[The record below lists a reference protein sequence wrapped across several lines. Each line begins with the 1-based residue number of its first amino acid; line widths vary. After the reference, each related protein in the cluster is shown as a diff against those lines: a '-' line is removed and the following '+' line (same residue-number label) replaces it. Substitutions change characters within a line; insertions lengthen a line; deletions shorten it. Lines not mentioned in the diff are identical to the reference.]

1 MAPPFADRGHGGMR
15 KTLRERCQV
24 LAVGQMVARVERE
37 IVHGAE
43 HAAIGRASE
52 ADRMHGGELKV
63 NPLLR
68 NIEPLEET
76 AE

>member
-1 MAPPFADRGHGGMR
+1 MPCPFSDRRHRGMR
-15 KTLRERCQV
+15 KTVRDRYQII
-24 LAVGQMVARVERE
+24 AAGQKMSSLERE

-43 HAAIGRASE
+43 HAPISRAGE
-52 ADRMHGGELKV
+52 TDRMHGGKLKV

-76 AE
+76 AQ